1 MHIKLRTEKKIT
13 TILFLSLP
21 FLLFAVFYFYPIGYT
36 IFLSLHEWNGIS
48 PTKTP
53 VGLANYAFI
62 FKNYQFRISLGNTIK
77 WLIIYVSC
85 VTASGLSLAL
95 LLEKKIRGSALFETI
110 IFLPTTIMLIAAGA
124 MWRWLYNPH
133 YGFINIALRKLGLD
147 ALTLVW
153 LGDPKIATY
162 SIMICAIWSGVGLAF
177 VLYLAGL
184 NNIPPEYGEAARIDG
199 ASFPQLFRHIIWPML
214 APANAVVIAMMA
226 LRAIKVFDIVYV
238 LTNGGPGYSSS
249 VLAFFMYDTSF
260 ARGQFGRG
268 AAIAT
273 ILFLVS
279 ALIIGPYL
287 LYSVRKVEAIR

>member
-1 MHIKLRTEKKIT
+1 MGLKLKTERKIAT
-13 TILFLSLP
+13 ALFLSLP
-21 FLLFAVFYFYPIGYT
+21 FILFAVFYFYPIGYT
-36 IFLSLHEWNGIS
+36 VFLSLHEWNGIS
-48 PTKTP
+48 PAKTP

-62 FKNYQFRISLGNTIK
+62 IKNHQFRISLGNTVR
-77 WLIIYVSC
+77 WLIIYVTC
-85 VTASGLSLAL
+85 VTGLGLGLAL
-95 LLEKKIRGSALFETI
+95 LLEKKIKGSQVFETI

-133 YGFINIALRKLGLD
+133 YGFINIALRKMGLD

-153 LGDPKIATY
+153 LGDPQIVTY
-162 SIMICAIWSGVGLAF
+162 SIMICGIWSGVGLAF

-184 NNIPPEYGEAARIDG
+184 NNIPSEYREAARIDG
-199 ASFPQLFRHIIWPML
+199 ASFLQLFRHITWPML
-214 APANAVVIAMMA
+214 APANAVVMAMMA

-238 LTNGGPGYSSS
+238 LTNGGPGYASS

-273 ILFLVS
+273 VLFLVS

-287 LYSVRKVEAIR
+287 IYSVRKVEAIR